1 MRRVFD
7 YNRDNFHWREKQ
19 MTKQQIETSGFTL
32 AKGKELK
39 GDDYFD
45 VKVIDNLTIAIVC
58 DGVGSADEGAEAAK
72 RVTTHLMSNFKN
84 RPNSWSIEK
93 SIKTFIASINSIL
106 YKESMV
112 NYERPELVTTLAL
125 VIIEGDR
132 LYGANVGDS
141 RIYLQRNGIMS
152 QLSED
157 QVIDDGDFE
166 GVLSQAMGIDEEV
179 TPYYFENIVN
189 ENDRVLLCSD
199 GLYTIMN
206 DDILSESMM
215 NGAHHLVKKAS
226 KTKDDNLPDDTTA
239 VIINILEIS
248 PIVELKERDLIIP
261 VELKEGMEID
271 EYKLEQSLIQN
282 NRTWICSKKGQ
293 RYVIKFAPIEAID
306 DPMVLDL
313 YVKEAWNSNRL
324 KAGFFPKAVIPKKR
338 THRYYVMKLV
348 DGINLKE
355 HLKKRKLSSE
365 DTVNLAKMLLK
376 MEQYLLKFDL
386 VHGDIKPENIMV
398 SNRDG
403 KHVFKV
409 IDFGS
414 MTELYSINSSA
425 GTPSYLA
432 PERFTGMCISESS
445 EIYAIG
451 VTLYECLTQNFPYGE
466 IEPFQTP
473 NFKKVT
479 PLSKYNKNIPHWLCS
494 VIFRAVEKEND
505 LRYKNYSEMLFEL
518 TNPLKVKPYFDK
530 KSSIIE
536 REPVLFYRT
545 LFTLSLIGN
554 IILGVMLLK

>member
-1 MRRVFD
+1 MR
-7 YNRDNFHWREKQ
+7 
-19 MTKQQIETSGFTL
+19 KQQIETSGFTL

-45 VKVIDNLTIAIVC
+45 VKVIGDLTIAIVC

-93 SIKTFIASINSIL
+93 SIKTFIASINAIL

-125 VIIEGDR
+125 VIIEGNR

-141 RIYLQRNGIMS
+141 RIYLQRNGMMS

-157 QVIDDGDFE
+157 QVVDDGDFD

-179 TPYYFENIVN
+179 TPYYFENIIN
-189 ENDRVLLCSD
+189 EKDRLLLCSD
-199 GLYTIMN
+199 GLYTIME
-206 DDILSESMM
+206 DDILSKCMV
-215 NGAHHLVKKAS
+215 NGAHHLVKRAS
-226 KTKDDNLPDDTTA
+226 KSMEDNLPDDTTA
-239 VIINILEIS
+239 VVIDVLEIS
-248 PIVELKERDLIIP
+248 PVVELKERDLIIP
-261 VELKEGMEID
+261 GELEEGMVID

-282 NRTWICSKKGQ
+282 NRTWICSKKGKK
-293 RYVIKFAPIEAID
+293 YVIKFAPIEAID
-306 DPMVLDL
+306 DPAVLDL
-313 YVKEAWNSNRL
+313 YVKEAWNSKRL

-348 DGINLKE
+348 EGVNLKE
-355 HLKKRKLSSE
+355 HLKKRKLSVE
-365 DTVNLAKMLLK
+365 DTVSLAKMLLK

-398 SNRDG
+398 SERDG

-451 VTLYECLTQNFPYGE
+451 VTLYECLTQKFPYGE

-473 NFKKVT
+473 SFKKVT
-479 PLSKYNKNIPHWLCS
+479 PLSKYNKNIPAWLCS
-494 VIFRAVEKEND
+494 VIFRAVEKESD

>member
-1 MRRVFD
+1 
-7 YNRDNFHWREKQ
+7 